1 MSADLPPTYT
11 QEPSEA
17 DVQLSD
23 DSDLSFVS
31 AHDEPPPIVAPP
43 SEADVDDVDADQ
55 FTINGHETV
64 FPDREKTLATFG
76 DVESYS
82 DHDHH

>member
-1 MSADLPPTYT
+1 MLLVAMPVARAYH
-11 QEPSEA
+11 
-17 DVQLSD
+17 SD
-23 DSDLSFVS
+23 DAGGRLQNY
-31 AHDEPPPIVAPP
+31 
-43 SEADVDDVDADQ
+43 VDDVDADQ

-76 DVESYS
+76 DAESYS